1 MEDFREEKT
10 KMNCLAII
18 LVSDGMDAED
28 SCIMNYYFSGSFF
41 FFFFF
46 FASSVYSPVI
56 LKGAHKSAQYS

>member
-41 FFFFF
+41 FFF
-46 FASSVYSPVI
+46 ASPVYSPVI
-56 LKGAHKSAQYS
+56 LNGAHKSVQYS